1 MFWITESSLRKSGRG
16 LSNQSVRRVGRR
28 LLKINRIGRPDGVQG
43 GFQNRSSCGL
53 ISASNTF
60 SAIPR
65 KDFGLPG
72 VFSNQ
77 EPSTEIGF
85 NAKSLMSSKE
95 FLLTVRQEHCLA
107 IENGVHYRGG
117 CELRGRPVPG
127 EEPPGGVWY
136 ATAHPWYLNPPRPL
150 VHYSLPRT
158 R

>member
-72 VFSNQ
+72 FFSNQ
-77 EPSTEIGF
+77 EPSTEVGF
-85 NAKSLMSSKE
+85 YATSLMSSKE
-95 FLLTVRQEHCLA
+95 LLTVLQEHCLA
-107 IENGVHYRGG
+107 IENGVHYRGD
-117 CELRGRPVPG
+117 VNF
-127 EEPPGGVWY
+127 EEDQCRVKNRQAACGTPPPIHGI
-136 ATAHPWYLNPPRPL
+136 
-150 VHYSLPRT
+150 
-158 R
+158 